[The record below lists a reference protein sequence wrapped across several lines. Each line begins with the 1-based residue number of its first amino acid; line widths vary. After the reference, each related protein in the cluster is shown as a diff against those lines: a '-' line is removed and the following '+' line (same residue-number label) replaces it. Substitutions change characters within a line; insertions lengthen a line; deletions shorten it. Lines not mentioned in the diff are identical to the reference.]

1 MKREVEVVVISD
13 VHLGTSISRAKEL
26 LEYLRS
32 IQPKTL
38 IINGDFIE
46 IRHFKSKNFPT
57 LHVEVIQELLKLT
70 LRGTKVYY
78 ITGNHDEAL
87 RHFSK
92 FTTNMISLRDSL
104 DLCLRGK
111 RYAIF
116 HGDGFDYTLKN
127 DLYKSL
133 NHWSYKRLIA
143 LTNLVN
149 RVRQSFRIAP
159 ISWTEEGKKREDR
172 NFFSKMF
179 EKAALT
185 YAEKHG
191 YDAIICGHTHKP
203 QIERMDTG
211 KGVITYLNSG
221 DWILNLTALEF
232 NFDKWSIY
240 QYDALD
246 FPKPN
251 PRLHVATEVKQ
262 TFSKQNQMA
271 YID

>member
-1 MKREVEVVVISD
+1 MKREIEVVVISD
-13 VHLGTSISRAKEL
+13 VHLGSSISRAKEL
-26 LEYLRS
+26 LDYLS
-32 IQPKTL
+32 NIQPKTL

-46 IRHFKSKNFPT
+46 IRHFKNKNFPT

-70 LRGTKVYY
+70 LRGTKVFY

-127 DLYKSL
+127 KWYKVI
-133 NHWSYKRLIA
+133 NYWSYKRLIG
-143 LTNLVN
+143 LSNIVN
-149 RVRQSFRIAP
+149 KVRHFFRIAP
-159 ISWTEEGKKREDR
+159 LSLTNQDKTNVNKKTFLIE
-172 NFFSKMF
+172 F
-179 EKAALT
+179 ENAALT

-191 YDAIICGHTHKP
+191 YDTVICGHTHNP
-203 QIERMDTG
+203 QIKRFDTG

-221 DWILNLTALEF
+221 DWVHNLTALEF
-232 NFDKWSIY
+232 NYDKWSIY
-240 QYDALD
+240 HYDELD

-251 PRLHVATEVKQ
+251 PKLYVEPIKKEV
-262 TFSKQNQMA
+262 FSKPNQMA